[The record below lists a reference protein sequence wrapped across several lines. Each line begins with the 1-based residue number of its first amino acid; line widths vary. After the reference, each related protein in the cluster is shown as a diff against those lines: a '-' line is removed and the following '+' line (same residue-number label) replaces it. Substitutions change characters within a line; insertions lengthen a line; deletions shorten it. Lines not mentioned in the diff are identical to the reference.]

1 MNKPYQSGTS
11 TPSYLGGQQSS
22 FREQRPRE
30 PYPSWTVEN
39 QIPMSKEEIEDIFI
53 DLTNKF
59 GFQRDSSRNQY
70 DHLMIQLDS
79 RSSRMSPDQALTTL
93 HADYIGGEHAN
104 YRRWYFAAQVG
115 AFQIFSSFLTFS

>member
-1 MNKPYQSGTS
+1 MNKQHLYQTSAAS
-11 TPSYLGGQQSS
+11 TPSYSGMNQDTL
-22 FREQRPRE
+22 RDHRPRE

-39 QIPMSKEEIEDIFI
+39 QIPISKEEIEDVFI

-59 GFQRDSSRNQY
+59 GFQRDSMRNQY

-79 RSSRMSPDQALTTL
+79 RSSRMNPDQALNTL

-104 YRRWYFAAQVG
+104 YRRWYFAAQV
-115 AFQIFSSFLTFS
+115 S